1 MKWSVGSIAALCL
14 SLAGCSSI
22 APSTRPTVPADL
34 LQPCPPISNPRPADL
49 GELLQFT
56 TDLAGQYG
64 ECAAR
69 QRKLAEAV
77 R

>member
-1 MKWSVGSIAALCL
+1 MGALL
-14 SLAGCSSI
+14 TYA
-22 APSTRPTVPADL
+22 RDL
-34 LQPCPPISNPRPADL
+34 TL
-49 GELLQFT
+49 
-56 TDLAGQYG
+56 QYG

>member
-1 MKWSVGSIAALCL
+1 M
-14 SLAGCSSI
+14 
-22 APSTRPTVPADL
+22 PADL

-77 R
+77 SPAR